1 MPVQMESFQQAW
13 ANLSSPGL
21 ELTRASFDVGWEV
34 AHLARATDKQ
44 SATPAGPGTPKPTG
58 PDEGILAVRDL
69 SPVQDMQARVERIGA
84 ALWYFDNHPQNQ
96 IPGGIDQSTLL
107 SRLADL
113 KNSVNGN
120 GDIGSTLAAFHVE
133 MVKSCAALDGTTTAT
148 QPNSTIVPAINGLKE
163 AYEVGRLLAA
173 IVLEASEARNTD
185 AFRFSIS
192 VDAATLPR
200 NPGSVPQKVETAAFR
215 AYSLLGGL
223 RGCFPSA
230 AAYSVGRHLEDWSN
244 WAHGEP
250 VDSLR
255 DFDLAEARIAILGQ
269 GKVWRAILSGQTLAR
284 DFIVATSVTD
294 AANRLFVNWSTSATA
309 IAKTFL
315 RSALARFFLALGI
328 IALLVFVGAFLVD
341 LLTQG
346 AATSGAKNALTISA
360 ILAAAASAAGI
371 FHVSRT
377 QITSVLGDIWGM
389 IEPPM
394 LEAELIES
402 IALSTRRL
410 PGDTVGGASP
420 PQTKTM
426 EQRLLR
432 AQGGSLLVDQ
442 KNRKKKVAKLQ
453 SAVPRNTPD
462 TNIVSNAGEPNGR

>member
-1 MPVQMESFQQAW
+1 MPVQMESFQTAW
-13 ANLSSPGL
+13 GNLSSRGL
-21 ELTRASFDVGWEV
+21 DLTRASFDVGWEV
-34 AHLARATDKQ
+34 AHLARATEKQ
-44 SATPAGPGTPKPTG
+44 SAAPAGPGTPEPT
-58 PDEGILAVRDL
+58 DTYKEILAVRDL
-69 SPVQDMQARVERIGA
+69 SPVQDMQARVERIEA

-96 IPGGIDQSTLL
+96 IPDGTDLSTPSLT
-107 SRLADL
+107 DL
-113 KNSVNGN
+113 KNAVDGN

-133 MVKSCAALDGTTTAT
+133 MVKACAALDGTTTAT
-148 QPNSTIVPAINGLKE
+148 QPNSTTVPAINGLKE

-173 IVLEASEARNTD
+173 IVLEASEAEKPD
-185 AFRFSIS
+185 DFRSWIS
-192 VDAATLPR
+192 VDA
-200 NPGSVPQKVETAAFR
+200 GSMPQKVETAAFR
-215 AYSLLGGL
+215 AHSLLGGL

-230 AAYSVGRHLEDWSN
+230 AAYSVARHLEDWSN
-244 WAHGEP
+244 WSHGEP

-255 DFDLAEARIAILGQ
+255 AFDLPEARIAIVGQ

-294 AANRLFVNWSTSATA
+294 AANRLFVSWSTSATA

-377 QITSVLGDIWGM
+377 QITSALGDIWGM
-389 IEPPM
+389 IEPPA

-410 PGDTVGGASP
+410 PGDTVGGGSP

-432 AQGGSLLVDQ
+432 AQGGSLLVDRN
-442 KNRKKKVAKLQ
+442 NRKKLAKLQ

-462 TNIVSNAGEPNGR
+462 TSTASRGNPDRPTGRPG